1 MSSIITIILFSCA
14 FCGLLW
20 LLDRACAEENAERKR
35 ELRAMQRVDV
45 IAENRRWYIETR
57 EADHRADLVRGWEE
71 LDI

>member
-35 ELRAMQRVDV
+35 ELRALQRVDV
-45 IAENRRWYIETR
+45 IAENRRWYIATR
-57 EADHRADLVRGWEE
+57 EADHRADLVRGWKE
-71 LDI
+71 LDV

>member
-1 MSSIITIILFSCA
+1 MTSIITITVFSAA
-14 FCGLLW
+14 FVGLLW
-20 LLDRACAEENAERKR
+20 LLDRACAEQNAEDKR
-35 ELRAMQRVDV
+35 ELRAMQRADV